1 MWGDDA
7 PRNELERRKRA
18 VRLLKSNPDFNPEN
32 GLSFLAISGGAQ
44 EGAFGAGLLAGWSA
58 SGSRPEFHM
67 VSGISSGAML
77 APFAFLGPEYDL
89 VSHAL
94 FSEYDTKSVV
104 DTRYASMIFRGAS
117 LSKNEKLYKILT
129 THFTPVEMEK
139 VAAEYRTGRRLFIG
153 TTNLDYARP
162 VIWDLGAIAASGHP
176 DAYEQIIKVLMASAA
191 FPGVFPPILFDVEQD
206 GERWQ
211 EMHVD
216 GGLTSQVFAYA
227 LNSDLKSALKELGIK
242 GNANMYV
249 LRNAVIW
256 PRVKEVE
263 PKNIPILL
271 QTAFSM
277 VNSMALKDMHYLYL
291 NSLDNGLDFK
301 LAYIPSD
308 FRLPGE
314 MYDPSYMKDLY
325 TLAYKKAENGYPWE
339 PEPPEF
345 ANEKAGE

>member
-1 MWGDDA
+1 MSSICH
-7 PRNELERRKRA
+7 KRSLA
-18 VRLLKSNPDFNPEN
+18 CTNP
-32 GLSFLAISGGAQ
+32 
-44 EGAFGAGLLAGWSA
+44 
-58 SGSRPEFHM
+58 
-67 VSGISSGAML
+67 
-77 APFAFLGPEYDL
+77 
-89 VSHAL
+89 
-94 FSEYDTKSVV
+94 
-104 DTRYASMIFRGAS
+104 
-117 LSKNEKLYKILT
+117 
-129 THFTPVEMEK
+129 
-139 VAAEYRTGRRLFIG
+139 
-153 TTNLDYARP
+153 
-162 VIWDLGAIAASGHP
+162 
-176 DAYEQIIKVLMASAA
+176 KVLMASAA